1 MVGIVERYI
10 KLLRLDIHIGA
21 MFYGTRTWVERIYPY
36 SVGSIFLSTGSIF
49 LSTGSIFLSTVS
61 SQYYRSCT
69 FYNTM
74 PNDPINGAHE
84 SRENVYYFCTPV
96 VK

>member
-36 SVGSIFLSTGSIF
+36 SA
-49 LSTGSIFLSTVS
+49 GSIFLSTVS
-61 SQYYRSCT
+61 SRYYICCT

-74 PNDPINGAHE
+74 SNDPINGAHE